1 MSKNVKRVNWSKKE
15 DKKLVKMISETMS
28 YDIIAENLNRSKG
41 AVATRVSTLRKMG
54 VTIAASKRGRPL
66 KVQKQEA
73 PKAVK
78 VAKKVLESSNVN
90 ANKPE
95 TTTGQTLVKNVAKEM
110 ERLVLYTA
118 MLEKQN
124 IALTARLLEIE
135 KIVRD

>member
-1 MSKNVKRVNWSKKE
+1 MSKNVKKGDWSKKE

-41 AVATRVSTLRKMG
+41 AVAARVSTLRKMG
-54 VTIAASKRGRPL
+54 VTIAAKKRGHPPTA
-66 KVQKQEA
+66 QKQET

-78 VAKKVLESSNVN
+78 VAKKVLESSNAN
-90 ANKPE
+90 ANKPKA
-95 TTTGQTLVKNVAKEM
+95 TTGQTLVKNVAKEM
-110 ERLVLYTA
+110 ERLVLYTS

>member
-1 MSKNVKRVNWSKKE
+1 MSKNVKKGNWSKKE

-41 AVATRVSTLRKMG
+41 AVSTRVSTLRKLG
-54 VTIAASKRGRPL
+54 VPIAANKRGRPP
-66 KVQKQEA
+66 KVQKQET

-78 VAKKVLESSNVN
+78 VAKKVLESSNAN
-90 ANKPE
+90 ANKP
-95 TTTGQTLVKNVAKEM
+95 TATTGQTLVKNVAKEM
-110 ERLVLYTA
+110 ERLVLYTS

>member
-1 MSKNVKRVNWSKKE
+1 M
-15 DKKLVKMISETMS
+15 VKMISETMS

-41 AVATRVSTLRKMG
+41 AVATRVRTLRNKG
-54 VTIAASKRGRPL
+54 VTIPARKRGRRPNAP
-66 KVQKQEA
+66 KQEA

-78 VAKKVLESSNVN
+78 VAKKILKSSN
-90 ANKPE
+90 ANTKKPD
-95 TTTGQTLVKNVAKEM
+95 TTTGQTLVENVAKEM

-124 IALTARLLEIE
+124 IALTKRLLEIE

>member
-1 MSKNVKRVNWSKKE
+1 MSKNVKKGNWSKKE

-41 AVATRVSTLRKMG
+41 AVAARVSTLRKMG
-54 VTIAASKRGRPL
+54 VTIAAKNPARPPTA
-66 KVQKQEA
+66 QKQET

-78 VAKKVLESSNVN
+78 VAKKVLESSNAN
-90 ANKPE
+90 ANKPKA
-95 TTTGQTLVKNVAKEM
+95 TTGQTLVKNVAKEM
-110 ERLVLYTA
+110 ERLVLYTS

>member
-1 MSKNVKRVNWSKKE
+1 MSKNVKKGNWSKKE

-41 AVATRVSTLRKMG
+41 AVATRVRTLRNKG
-54 VTIAASKRGRPL
+54 VTIPARKRGRRPNAP
-66 KVQKQEA
+66 KQEA

-78 VAKKVLESSNVN
+78 VAKKILKSSN
-90 ANKPE
+90 ANTKKPD
-95 TTTGQTLVKNVAKEM
+95 TTTGQTLVENVAKEM

-124 IALTARLLEIE
+124 IALTKRLLEIE